1 MAKKVTKKKT
11 KKENS
16 NKKEEIKPKEE
27 KSSNEKLIRNTLI
40 ISISII
46 LLIVAF
52 YFYVDSLK
60 HFEYK
65 NLEFETISYGDL
77 IFYQTSFE
85 VIYNGEP
92 RQFNAFFRTKPSKLE
107 KIKFEDEDFS
117 AMKFSV
123 IQVEDGLSCDGDDVI
138 AIANFQQIHDAIGAQ
153 VFKDENATCD
163 EDSRYNHLTIKSG
176 DKTEINKLGPRC
188 YELTFKDC
196 EILEVTERY
205 LLELM
210 NDYVS
215 N

>member
-11 KKENS
+11 KKEVS
-16 NKKEEIKPKEE
+16 NKQEETNPQKE

-46 LLIVAF
+46 ALILIF

-60 HFEYK
+60 SFEYK

-77 IFYQTSFE
+77 IFYQTNFN
-85 VIYNGEP
+85 VIYEGET
-92 RQFNAFFRTKPSKLE
+92 RQFNAFFRTKPTKLE
-107 KIKFEDEDFS
+107 KINFQDEDFS
-117 AMKFSV
+117 AMKYTV
-123 IQVEDGLSCDGDDVI
+123 INVQENLSCEGDDVI
-138 AIANFQQIHDAIGAQ
+138 AVANFNQIHNAIGAQ
-153 VFKDENATCD
+153 VFQDENATCD
-163 EDSRYNHLTIKSG
+163 EDARYNHLTILQG